1 MIFIQLALFL
11 KEFIKHPRYTGAI
24 APSSPKLAKEMVS
37 QIDFQTAKCIV
48 ELGPGTGVFTKEMMK
63 NKQNDTQVILVEIN
77 EIFAKDLRREYAN
90 EPNVHV
96 IEGSAENLQN
106 LLEELQIKTV
116 DCIISGLPFTSLPN
130 EVSSRILT
138 DVKNVLIETGRFI
151 TFQYSLVKKAF
162 FQDAF
167 TKTKCRK
174 VWLNIPPAYVFVC
187 EK

>member
-1 MIFIQLALFL
+1 MQLVMFL

-63 NKQNDTQVILVEIN
+63 NKKSETQVILVEIN
-77 EIFAKDLRREYAN
+77 EIFAKDLQREYAN

-96 IEGSAENLQN
+96 IEGSAENLQA
-106 LLEELQIKTV
+106 LLEELHIKSV
-116 DCIISGLPFTSLPN
+116 DCIISGLPFTSLPS

-138 DVKNVLIETGRFI
+138 NIKNVLLGKFI

-162 FQDAF
+162 FQAVF

-174 VWLNIPPAYVFVC
+174 IWLNIPPAYVFIC